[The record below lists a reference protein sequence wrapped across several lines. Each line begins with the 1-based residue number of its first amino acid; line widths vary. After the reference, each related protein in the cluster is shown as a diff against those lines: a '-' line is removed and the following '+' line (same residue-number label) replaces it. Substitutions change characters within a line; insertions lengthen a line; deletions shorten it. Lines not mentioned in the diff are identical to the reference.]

1 MQIHHTGRDH
11 WVLSLESRDNE
22 VCILDSLSNIKN
34 HTVNTPSLE
43 IQLSQIY
50 KKDKTSIPIK
60 ILDIQQQENGNDCGL
75 FAIANLVE
83 FCYKEFFLRAKH
95 HSKPNV

>member
-1 MQIHHTGRDH
+1 M
-11 WVLSLESRDNE
+11 
-22 VCILDSLSNIKN
+22 
-34 HTVNTPSLE
+34 
-43 IQLSQIY
+43 SQIY
-50 KKDKTSIPIK
+50 KKDKTYIPIK

-83 FCYKEFFLRAKH
+83 FYYKKNFLRAKH

>member
-1 MQIHHTGRDH
+1 M
-11 WVLSLESRDNE
+11 
-22 VCILDSLSNIKN
+22 
-34 HTVNTPSLE
+34 
-43 IQLSQIY
+43 SQIY

-83 FCYKEFFLRAKH
+83 FCYKEDFFFRAKH
-95 HSKPNV
+95 HSKLNV